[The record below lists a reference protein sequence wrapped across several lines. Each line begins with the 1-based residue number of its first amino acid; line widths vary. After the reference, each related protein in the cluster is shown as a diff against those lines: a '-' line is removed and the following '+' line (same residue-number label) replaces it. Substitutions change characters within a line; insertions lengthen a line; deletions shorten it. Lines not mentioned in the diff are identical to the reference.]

1 MFNVQPSSFYSSYLP
16 LMPTIPHSCETPQQR
31 TERKKQEREA
41 QIISDNIYEGTKK
54 DRLALTKQKNVVRV
68 FLLGQSESG
77 EISISFTQ
85 HSHNI
90 HTIPPHP
97 GKSTTLKS
105 PSFCSSPSFYNSPR
119 PSHTD
124 FHMKHTKSVWK
135 KERTSWRVVIQLN
148 LLRSIIRILDAL
160 RAEMHSEIPDTSS
173 TLEGEEEDRS
183 DDHHRKSSLVF
194 SDKHRLLILRLA
206 PLREVDLDLKRL
218 LGAGSEEVRP
228 SSGFTNPA
236 PSDIDPPTPSK
247 RASGSRRTWRRTDEF
262 HVRSKR
268 GSTAA
273 DPTTEV
279 IARCKDDMK
288 ALWEDS
294 VVRSVLSRRKI
305 RLEDSAGLFVSISI
319 FTLFRFLITLQF
331 P

>member
-1 MFNVQPSSFYSSYLP
+1 
-16 LMPTIPHSCETPQQR
+16 
-31 TERKKQEREA
+31 
-41 QIISDNIYEGTKK
+41 
-54 DRLALTKQKNVVRV
+54 
-68 FLLGQSESG
+68 
-77 EISISFTQ
+77 
-85 HSHNI
+85 
-90 HTIPPHP
+90 
-97 GKSTTLKS
+97 
-105 PSFCSSPSFYNSPR
+105 
-119 PSHTD
+119 
-124 FHMKHTKSVWK
+124 MKHARSAWK

-160 RAEMHSEIPDTSS
+160 RAEMDGERPDTSS
-173 TLEGEEEDRS
+173 TLEGGEEDRS

-194 SDKHRLLILRLA
+194 SDKHQLLILRLA
-206 PLREVDLDLKRL
+206 PLRKVDLDLKRL

-236 PSDIDPPTPSK
+236 PFDIDPPTPSK

-262 HVRSKR
+262 HVRSLMDAFARTGEGSKDAGQSTQSKP